1 LTPAKAGGNPNVG
14 SFNMLCLPHEMATQ
28 VQGMPEI
35 TSPQEA
41 SALLRGLPKAT
52 Q

>member
-1 LTPAKAGGNPNVG
+1 
-14 SFNMLCLPHEMATQ
+14 MATQ

-41 SALLRGLPKAT
+41 SALLRGLPKGKP
-52 Q
+52 